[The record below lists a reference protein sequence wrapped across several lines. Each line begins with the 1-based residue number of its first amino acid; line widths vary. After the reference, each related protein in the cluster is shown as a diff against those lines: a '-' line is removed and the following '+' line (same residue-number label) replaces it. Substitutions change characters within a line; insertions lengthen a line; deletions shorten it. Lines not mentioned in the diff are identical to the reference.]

1 MSEQRPHDNSQW
13 WLGFFDFACES
24 TAIVATRLEQVHLSI
39 ADETFDVLSRVP
51 VTNTISEPVRVVHHG
66 ISRLSYRT
74 VASTARW
81 LNRVGHRS
89 R

>member
-1 MSEQRPHDNSQW
+1 MSKQHTQDSHQW

-39 ADETFDVLSRVP
+39 ADETFDVLARVP
-51 VTNTISEPVRVVHHG
+51 VTNTISEPVREVHHG

-74 VASTARW
+74 VASAARL
-81 LNRVGHRS
+81 LNRVGQQAR
-89 R
+89 